1 MTRQQAILLALQ
13 ASIVLTVFGFGLQA
27 RSDHVLHVLQQPS
40 LLARSFAAMFV
51 IMPILAVAITR
62 IFALDPAVE
71 IALVAL
77 SISPI
82 PPLLPGR
89 ETKPGAHRAFA
100 LGLMA
105 ITGLASIVTVPV
117 TLAIFGRYSAH
128 PFAMSSAAIAKV
140 VLTMAV
146 LPLAAGLAGLA
157 LWPNLAARIA
167 KPVYMVSRALLV
179 LAALVL
185 LVSALPAAWA
195 LVGNGSLAAMTAFV
209 AAGLAIGH
217 WLGGPDA
224 NDRTVL
230 ALSTASRHPAIALAI
245 AKVNFPEEP
254 RLGAAIVLFLLV
266 NLLIG
271 FPYLARQNRKRHAE
285 AEGVNEEGEV
295 G

>member
-1 MTRQQAILLALQ
+1 MTLQQAILLALQ

-27 RSDHVLHVLQQPS
+27 RSGHVLHVLRQPS

-62 IFALDPAVE
+62 VFALDRAVE

-89 ETKPGAHRAFA
+89 ETKAGGAHRAFA

-117 TLAIFGRYSAH
+117 TLAIFGRFSPH
-128 PFAMSSAAIAKV
+128 PFGMSSAAIAKV
-140 VLTMAV
+140 VLMLAV

-157 LWPNLAARIA
+157 LWPNVAARIA
-167 KPVYMVSRALLV
+167 KPVYMVSRVLLV

-185 LVSALPAAWA
+185 LVVALPAAWA

-217 WLGGPDA
+217 WLGGPEAD
-224 NDRTVL
+224 DRTVL
-230 ALSTASRHPAIALAI
+230 AMSTASRHPAIALAI
-245 AKVNFPEEP
+245 AKVNFPDEP

-271 FPYLARQNRKRHAE
+271 FPYLARQKQKRKISQ
-285 AEGVNEEGEV
+285 
-295 G
+295 